1 MFILPLLV
9 CVLKSFLKLGTVR
22 GIDRGAFH
30 SELPQILVGGDHRGK
45 KVAPSEINSQNLD
58 GEEENEVCHIA

>member
-1 MFILPLLV
+1 M
-9 CVLKSFLKLGTVR
+9 R
-22 GIDRGAFH
+22 GIDHGAFH

-45 KVAPSEINSQNLD
+45 KVAPSEINSQNHD